1 MSERKLIYEEYSVN
15 EENGVVV
22 CILNVAVDSA
32 LEYINRHFMRSNLKI
47 YYTKY
52 NLKETIHMPTK
63 FIGVTKCS
71 EHDEFDIETG
81 KRIARQRAMEKYQRS
96 LWKRIRHIY
105 DSLTVAMIEMEG
117 KLFF

>member
-1 MSERKLIYEEYSVN
+1 MLKEEYSVSK
-15 EENGVVV
+15 ENRVVV

-32 LEYINRHFMRSNLKI
+32 LEYINRHFMQSNLEI
-47 YYTKY
+47 YYTES

-63 FIGVTKCS
+63 FIGIAKCS

-96 LWKRIRHIY
+96 LWKHIRHIY
-105 DSLTVAMIEMEG
+105 DTLTAMMVEMEG